1 MCFVGLYEVFFLNL
15 KLLTYLLFITFPGEF
30 QPVTKCG
37 VLWSLLFLSSD
48 RLKMLTESI
57 TDYNRESNWV
67 HNVLRS
73 KVRWSHEKFQREKKL
88 FLFMLTLWLIT
99 VGFLEVLIKPV
110 CELPVWVTEANSC
123 FFFFFMIW
131 HDDLSCSVSVFTIFM
146 PLWLYISF
154 ISSLPWCC
162 SLLFKLNKNTSKET
176 KKVL

>member
-67 HNVLRS
+67 HNVLWS

-123 FFFFFMIW
+123 FFFFFLWYDMMIFLAVYLCLPFLC
-131 HDDLSCSVSVFTIFM
+131 HCDSIYPLFHHSLGAAAYCSS
-146 PLWLYISF
+146 
-154 ISSLPWCC
+154 
-162 SLLFKLNKNTSKET
+162 
-176 KKVL
+176 

>member
-67 HNVLRS
+67 HNVLWS

-123 FFFFFMIW
+123 FFFFLWYDMMIFLAVYLCLPFLC
-131 HDDLSCSVSVFTIFM
+131 HCDSIYPLFHHSLGAAAYCSS
-146 PLWLYISF
+146 
-154 ISSLPWCC
+154 
-162 SLLFKLNKNTSKET
+162 
-176 KKVL
+176 

>member
-123 FFFFFMIW
+123 VFFFFLWYDMMIFLAVYLCLPFLC
-131 HDDLSCSVSVFTIFM
+131 HCDSIYPLFHHSLGAAAYCSS
-146 PLWLYISF
+146 
-154 ISSLPWCC
+154 
-162 SLLFKLNKNTSKET
+162 
-176 KKVL
+176 

>member
-15 KLLTYLLFITFPGEF
+15 KLLTYLLFISFPGES
-30 QPVTKCG
+30 QPFTKCG
-37 VLWSLLFLSSD
+37 ILWSLLFLSSG
-48 RLKMLTESI
+48 RLKMLNESI
-57 TDYNRESNWV
+57 TDYIYGIELWV
-67 HNVLRS
+67 HNVLMS
-73 KVRWSHEKFQREKKL
+73 KVRWSNEKFQRAKKL

-99 VGFLEVLIKPV
+99 VGFLEVLIKLV
-110 CELPVWVTEANSC
+110 CVLPVWVTEINI
-123 FFFFFMIW
+123 FFFFMIW
-131 HDDLSCSVSVFTIFM
+131 HDDLSFSVSVFTIFM

>member
-123 FFFFFMIW
+123 FFFFFLWYDMMIFLAVYLCLPFLC
-131 HDDLSCSVSVFTIFM
+131 HCDSIYPLFHHSLGAAAYCSS
-146 PLWLYISF
+146 
-154 ISSLPWCC
+154 
-162 SLLFKLNKNTSKET
+162 
-176 KKVL
+176 

>member
-67 HNVLRS
+67 HNVLWS

-110 CELPVWVTEANSC
+110 CELPVWVTEANR
-123 FFFFFMIW
+123 FFFFFLWYDMMIFLAVYLCLPFLC
-131 HDDLSCSVSVFTIFM
+131 HCDSIYPLFHHSLGAAAYCSS
-146 PLWLYISF
+146 
-154 ISSLPWCC
+154 
-162 SLLFKLNKNTSKET
+162 
-176 KKVL
+176 

>member
-30 QPVTKCG
+30 QPFTKWG

-57 TDYNRESNWV
+57 TDYNRESNWA

-73 KVRWSHEKFQREKKL
+73 QVRWSHEKFQRENKL
-88 FLFMLTLWLIT
+88 FLFMVTLWLIT

-110 CELPVWVTEANSC
+110 CELPVWVTEANR
-123 FFFFFMIW
+123 FFFFLWYDMMIFLAVYLCLPFLC
-131 HDDLSCSVSVFTIFM
+131 HCDSIYPLFHHSLGAAAYCSS
-146 PLWLYISF
+146 
-154 ISSLPWCC
+154 
-162 SLLFKLNKNTSKET
+162 
-176 KKVL
+176 

>member
-110 CELPVWVTEANSC
+110 CELPVWVTEANR
-123 FFFFFMIW
+123 FFFFFFYDMTWWSFLQCICVY
-131 HDDLSCSVSVFTIFM
+131 HFYAIVT
-146 PLWLYISF
+146 LYILYF
-154 ISSLPWCC
+154 ITPL
-162 SLLFKLNKNTSKET
+162 
-176 KKVL
+176 VLQLIVQVK